1 MTTRITNGMLQRTV
15 LSDIQAAAEK
25 LSRTQQQL
33 SSGKQLTRP
42 SDDPFA
48 TSRALLY
55 RNELESSA
63 QYKRN
68 IDDASAW
75 QTTTDSALSQIND
88 FGQRAR
94 ELVVQAANGS
104 SGQVS
109 KNAIATEIDQLI
121 EAVKSEANTQYAGR
135 YVFGG
140 AQTSSA
146 PYKAGADDT
155 YYGDQSALGREIGP
169 GVSVQ
174 LNVDGFSAVGGV
186 DSSGTNTG
194 LIGALRQIASDL
206 RGVAPGNPA
215 RLSNGDLKLLDTSLD
230 QLMNQR
236 AIIGARSNRLDSAAT
251 RLDELQQATTKLLS
265 DTEDV
270 DMAQAFT
277 QYSQQAAVYQA
288 ALKSGASLIQPSLLD
303 FLR

>member
-1 MTTRITNGMLQRTV
+1 MTTRITNSMLQRSV
-15 LSDIQAAAEK
+15 LGDIQAAADK

-55 RNELESSA
+55 RNELEA
-63 QYKRN
+63 GDQYKRN
-68 IDDASAW
+68 VDDASAW
-75 QTTTDSALSQIND
+75 QTTTDAALSQISD
-88 FGQRAR
+88 FGHRAR
-94 ELVVQAANGS
+94 DLVVQAANGS
-104 SGQVS
+104 SGQVAN
-109 KNAIATEIDQLI
+109 NAIATEIDQLI
-121 EAVKSEANTQYAGR
+121 ESVKSEANTQYAGR

-140 AQTSSA
+140 AKTTTA
-146 PYKAGADDT
+146 PYKSGADDT

-174 LNVDGFSAVGGV
+174 LNVDGLSSVGGV
-186 DSSGTNTG
+186 NAAGVNTG

-206 RGVAPGNPA
+206 RGVAPGDPT
-215 RLSNGDLKLLDTSLD
+215 RLTNGDIKLLDTSLD

-236 AIIGARSNRLDSAAT
+236 AIVGARTNRLDSASS

-270 DMAQAFT
+270 DMAKAYT
-277 QYSQQAAVYQA
+277 DYSQQTAVYQA

>member
-15 LSDIQAAAEK
+15 LSDLQAASEK

-55 RNELESSA
+55 RNELEAGS

-68 IDDASAW
+68 IDDANAW
-75 QTTTDSALSQIND
+75 QTTTDSALSQISD
-88 FGQRAR
+88 FAQRAR
-94 ELVVQAANGS
+94 ELVVQAANGA
-104 SGQVS
+104 SGQVA
-109 KNAIATEIDQLI
+109 KDAIATEIDQLI
-121 EAVKSEANTQYAGR
+121 ESVKSEANTQYAGR

-140 AQTSSA
+140 SQTSSP

-174 LNVDGFSAVGGV
+174 LNVDGLASVGGV
-186 DSSGTNTG
+186 NAGGTNTG
-194 LIGALRQIASDL
+194 LIGALRQIAGDL
-206 RGVAPGNPA
+206 RGVAPGDPT
-215 RLSNGDLKLLDTSLD
+215 RLSNGDLNLLDKSLD

-236 AIIGARSNRLDSAAT
+236 AIVGARSNRLDSAAS
-251 RLDELQQATTKLLS
+251 RLDEITQATTQLLS
-265 DTEDV
+265 NTEDV
-270 DMAQAFT
+270 DMAKAYT
-277 QYSQQAAVYQA
+277 DYSQQAAVYQA

-303 FLR
+303 LLR